1 MRRLVA
7 GLALMSALGGC
18 SQIDALAPVG
28 GAGIADL
35 RYATN
40 EVLLEKDIDILV
52 APVCSGEGLDLRCTG
67 ETMTS
72 ETITATSTS
81 EDESTFELVVGT
93 DTLYSGDVQ
102 TVLDRNGTV
111 GAS

>member
-7 GLALMSALGGC
+7 GVVLILALGGC
-18 SQIDALAPVG
+18 SQVDALAPVG
-28 GAGIADL
+28 GAGIADM
-35 RYATN
+35 RYAVN
-40 EVLLEKDIDILV
+40 DVLLEKGVDILV
-52 APVCSGEGLDLRCTG
+52 APVCSGDGLELRCTG
-67 ETMTS
+67 QTVND

-93 DTLYSGDVQ
+93 ETVYSGDVQ
-102 TVLDRNGTV
+102 TVLERNGTV

>member
-7 GLALMSALGGC
+7 GLALVLALGGC
-18 SQIDALAPVG
+18 TQIDALAPVG
-28 GAGIADL
+28 GAGIADV
-35 RYATN
+35 RYAAN
-40 EVLLEKDIDILV
+40 EVLLEKDVDILV
-52 APVCSGEGLDLRCTG
+52 APVCSGEGLELRCTG
-67 ETMTS
+67 ETVNG

-81 EDESTFELVVGT
+81 EDESTFELIVDAV
-93 DTLYSGDVQ
+93 TLYSGDVQ

>member
-1 MRRLVA
+1 MRRMIA
-7 GLALMSALGGC
+7 GAVLAASLCGC

-28 GAGIADL
+28 GAGIADM
-35 RYATN
+35 RYAVN
-40 EVLLEKDIDILV
+40 EVLLEKGVDILV
-52 APVCSGEGLDLRCTG
+52 APVCTGEALELRCTG
-67 ETMTS
+67 ETMTQ

-93 DTLYSGDVQ
+93 EVLYSGDVQ
-102 TVLDRNGTV
+102 SVLERNGTV